1 MVAEDEI
8 LAINRN
14 SGRAKGITG
23 SVTVGGTKYAVGL
36 MWAPLQNQDDPIPEI
51 REAMETEPGADLY
64 CQRTST
70 APQYGLGKTAFG
82 HHSGEP
88 ALAASVATALS
99 GKTSACCV
107 FEVDEGWW
115 FVAIRNDLILAEE
128 DVLFATED
136 DAKKAFFA
144 MMAVPDWGIRIVPAE
159 WNVEGS
165 TQQSL
170 EGLIENVR
178 KSRLFELSAARK
190 TQILVFL
197 ALGVIIALAF
207 LFYIAVSFL
216 ASVFEQAP
224 IVQLP
229 PPDVVRPTEPAPEK
243 PKPWERV
250 PQMDVFLS
258 RCWNNAYQLSA
269 ITIPNWKMG
278 AVNCTPKGFST
289 AWRITGN
296 RGARLAWV
304 RAALERYKFT
314 KMDLNLD
321 ASGTV
326 ANGTSTYTDIRMVIS
341 LPSLTAAQIREQ
353 LIDIKQATGLPINY
367 TEQTI
372 KDPPDNADGSAP
384 PNQQVYT
391 YFLFSI
397 SSPYPPGVWKNFFEK
412 FSGLEFVSI
421 VYDPALGSSN
431 KWTYEGRIYAK

>member
-1 MVAEDEI
+1 MVAENKTS
-8 LAINRN
+8 AIDNN
-14 SGRAKGITG
+14 SAHTKGIAG
-23 SVTVGGTKYAVGL
+23 SVTVDGVKYAVGL

-51 REAMETEPGADLY
+51 REAMESEPGADLY

-70 APQYGLGKTAFG
+70 APQYGLGKSVLG

-107 FEVDEGWW
+107 FQVEEGWW
-115 FVAIRNDLILAEE
+115 FIAIRNDLILAEE
-128 DVLFATED
+128 DILFASEEE
-136 DAKKAFFA
+136 AKKAFFA
-144 MMAVPDWGIRIVPAE
+144 MMAVPDWDIRIVPAG
-159 WNVEGS
+159 WGVEGA

-170 EGLIENVR
+170 ESLIENVR
-178 KSRLFELSAARK
+178 KTRLFELSAARK

-229 PPDVVRPTEPAPEK
+229 TPEVVRPVEPTPEK

-250 PQMDVFLS
+250 PQTDLFLN
-258 RCWNNAYQLSA
+258 RCWNNAYQLDT
-269 ITIPNWKMG
+269 ITIPNWQIG
-278 AVNCTPKGFST
+278 TVTCTPKGLST

-304 RAALERYKFT
+304 KAALERYKFT
-314 KMDLNLD
+314 KMDLRLD

-326 ANGTSTYTDIRMVIS
+326 ANAAVTYTDIPLVVS

-353 LIDIKQATGLPINY
+353 LIDIRQATALPINY
-367 TEQTI
+367 SEQTI
-372 KDPPDNADGSAP
+372 KDPPDNEDGTVP
-384 PNQQVYT
+384 PNQQIYT
-391 YFLFSI
+391 YFSFSI
-397 SSPYPPGVWKNFFEK
+397 SSPYPPSVWKTFFDK

-421 VYDPALGSSN
+421 VYEPTLGSNN